1 MFFSPLNAVSL
12 HAAEPLSISGITEPI
27 MDVTL
32 SATIGGTVARIFM
45 KEGTTV
51 ANGAVILEM
60 DKKLDELEVERRKLI
75 WESKAELEAAAV
87 REASLKWLYESNRE
101 LFMGTGSVSKEELEK
116 AKLDYE
122 LAVAEHK
129 RLDAQE
135 KRELIEYEMARESLH
150 KRSLVSPIQGTII
163 KLFLD
168 EGEGF
173 QENQP
178 LAHVVDT
185 SRGLFICNA
194 EEWIGRGFKK
204 GQTVD
209 LRINT
214 GKKTTTVKGTL
225 VFVSPIVDA
234 ASGLLEIKAEF
245 DNHDGAVRP
254 GVAGSLLVR
263 GI

>member
-1 MFFSPLNAVSL
+1 MF
-12 HAAEPLSISGITEPI
+12 ISGITEPV

-32 SATIGGTVARIFM
+32 SATIGGTVSKIFM
-45 KEGTTV
+45 KEGATV

-60 DKKLDELEVERRKLI
+60 DKKIDELEAERRKLI

-87 REASLKWLYESNRE
+87 RMTTLKWMVESSRE
-101 LFMGTGSVSKEELEK
+101 LFVSTGSVSKEELEK
-116 AKLDYE
+116 VKLDYE

-135 KRELIEYEMARESLH
+135 ERERIEYDMARESLR
-150 KRSLVSPIQGTII
+150 KRSLVSPLHGTVI
-163 KLFLD
+163 KIFLD

-178 LAHVVDT
+178 LVHVVDT
-185 SRGLFICNA
+185 NRVLFVSNV
-194 EEWIGRGFKK
+194 EEWIGRSLTK

-209 LRINT
+209 LKINT
-214 GKKTTTVKGTL
+214 GKRSIAVKGTL
-225 VFVSPIVDA
+225 VFVSPVVDP

-245 DNHDGAVRP
+245 DNKDGNVRP
-254 GVAGSLLVR
+254 GVAGFLLIKGR
-263 GI
+263 